1 MQSLVTTMKRTLL
14 LAFPALVMPAHAD
27 VYRCVGADGAT
38 TYSQTPCSTSAEKV
52 AVGSNAVST
61 GTADCAFAENFIR
74 STSRLMRQ
82 GVDKDRLFDQFGGP
96 DAFDDGTS
104 KIVHYVYQYED
115 TRSMSDDRITELAV
129 SQCKTGA
136 FGGVNCESLPK
147 SYTESGGGCG
157 ESFSANKAYY
167 SVDVFA
173 IHRAKAEERAQASAE
188 LRRKQAEELLKHY
201 ADLERGTQ
209 CRQKIE
215 QQIYQIESRICAGA
229 DPNGY
234 RLELKRLRAK
244 LGKCGPSRSPPV
256 IPSEPGGYPSRS
268 TC

>member
-1 MQSLVTTMKRTLL
+1 MTMTMKQTLL
-14 LAFPALVMPAHAD
+14 LAFLALVMPVHAD
-27 VYRCVGADGAT
+27 VYRCIGADGAT
-38 TYSQTPCSTSAEKV
+38 VYSQTPCSTSAEKV
-52 AVGSNAVST
+52 SIRSNAVST

-96 DAFDDGTS
+96 DAFDAGAT
-104 KIVHYVYQYED
+104 KIVHYVYQYRD
-115 TRSMSDDRITELAV
+115 TRSMAQNRIAELAV
-129 SQCKTGA
+129 SQCKTGT

-157 ESFSANKAYY
+157 ESFSAHRADYN
-167 SVDVFA
+167 VDVFA
-173 IHRAKAEERAQASAE
+173 IHQAEAEERQQARAE
-188 LRRKQAEELLKHY
+188 LNKKQAEELQKHY

-215 QQIYQIESRICAGA
+215 QQIFQIESRIYAGA
-229 DPNGY
+229 DPNGH

-244 LGKCGPSRSPPV
+244 LDACGSYRSPPV
-256 IPSEPGGYPSRS
+256 VPPTPGGYHTRS
-268 TC
+268 PR